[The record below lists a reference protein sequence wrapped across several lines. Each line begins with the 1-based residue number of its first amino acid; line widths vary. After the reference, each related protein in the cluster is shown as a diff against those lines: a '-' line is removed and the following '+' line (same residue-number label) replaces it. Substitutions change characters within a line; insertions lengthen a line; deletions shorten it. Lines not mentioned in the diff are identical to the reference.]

1 MRESAVTLGHR
12 RHSRI
17 DNACGPAGLE
27 RGLSGRSPHGV
38 VYELF
43 QPTTS
48 ERELSAAVRAMIL
61 EYRAAVPGV
70 DLAQVLDVH

>member
-1 MRESAVTLGHR
+1 
-12 RHSRI
+12 
-17 DNACGPAGLE
+17 
-27 RGLSGRSPHGV
+27 